1 MSALLLA
8 GLLIGGVN
16 AQTFRRTAACPTLGC
31 VFPPDQADFISG
43 QTFDIR
49 IEVQAPVNGSEAYN
63 GGSQDSNFELK
74 IGGKGAELIPV
85 TQFFNL
91 PEPELKNYTFHYY
104 EDLFAEEEGRPTL
117 VNVFSKTY
125 RNVQLH
131 NPGQY
136 ELSLSYHNGEET
148 KATWGVNERKP
159 VQGCKPKNLLV
170 FIGDGMATSMIS
182 AARLLA
188 HKTINGKYQTTL
200 KLDEATAYG
209 SQMTHSLDSF
219 ITDSANSAS
228 SLFTGK
234 KMTVNG
240 LNAYTD
246 STGDG
251 TGLENAKVETV
262 WEMFRRLTGGQV
274 GIVSKA
280 YIADATPAA
289 VCTHTSQRGLY
300 DTIIEQYLVGLI
312 PNTSDYRAWYPWQG
326 VDVLF
331 GGGGENFLPGKK
343 NGNVSQFERWEKAGY
358 QLGYTKTDLE
368 GLNNDDRALAIFTQ
382 GNIST
387 WLDQHVFTDTLKLA
401 KLANGTEGAYDQ
413 PGLKD
418 MTLKAID
425 ILSTRAKKRNTG
437 WALMSEAALI
447 DKQMHVQDVDRALGD
462 LLELDDTVR
471 ATLEHLESIGELEDT
486 LVVVTADHG
495 HGFDVFGST
504 DTKYLQSKKTA
515 REKRNAVGTY
525 LNSGLSNYVVPHD
538 VSATNHTIFTGP
550 QGPGFPVTWDPRYT
564 IAHGWAAFPDK
575 REDFQVK
582 KAHERLPAVK
592 DKEKGDGYFFNPL
605 DAPDG
610 FEMTG
615 NMNVGEAQ
623 GVHSLVDVPVYA
635 WGPGHEIF
643 RGVMSNVD
651 IAFRIAQA
659 MDLGRD
665 RNETKPYQP

>member
-1 MSALLLA
+1 M
-8 GLLIGGVN
+8 
-16 AQTFRRTAACPTLGC
+16 
-31 VFPPDQADFISG
+31 
-43 QTFDIR
+43 
-49 IEVQAPVNGSEAYN
+49 
-63 GGSQDSNFELK
+63 
-74 IGGKGAELIPV
+74 
-85 TQFFNL
+85 
-91 PEPELKNYTFHYY
+91 PEPEVENYTFTYF
-104 EDLFAEEEGRPTL
+104 EDRFAEDAKTPIA

-136 ELSLSYHNGEET
+136 EVKLAYHNGEET
-148 KATWGVNERKP
+148 KVEWGVNHRRK
-159 VQGCKPKNLLV
+159 VRGKKPKNLLV

-188 HKTINGKYQTTL
+188 HKTINGKYQSVL
-200 KLDEATAYG
+200 KLDDAEAYG

-228 SLFTGK
+228 ALFTGK

-246 STGDG
+246 STGKG
-251 TGLENAKVETV
+251 NGANNAKVETV
-262 WEMFRRLTGGQV
+262 WEMFRRVTGGQV
-274 GIVSKA
+274 GVVSKA

-289 VCTHTSQRGLY
+289 VCTHTSQRGQY
-300 DTIIEQYLVGLI
+300 DTIIEQYLIGLSKNYTG
-312 PNTSDYRAWYPWQG
+312 PRAWYPWQG
-326 VDVLF
+326 VDLLF
-331 GGGGENFLPGKK
+331 GGGGENFLPGPK
-343 NGNVSQFERWEKAGY
+343 NGDVDQFKRWQDAGY
-358 QLGYTKTDLE
+358 QVGYTKTDLE
-368 GLNNDDRALAIFTQ
+368 AFNNDDRALAIFTQ

-387 WLDQHVFTDTLKLA
+387 WLDQHVYTDTLGFA
-401 KLANGTEGAYDQ
+401 KLANGSEGAYDQ

-425 ILSTRAKKRNTG
+425 ILHSRAKKRNTG

-447 DKQMHVQDVDRALGD
+447 DKEMHVQDVDRALGE

-471 ATLEHLESIGELEDT
+471 ATLKHLEEIGELEET

-504 DTKYLQSKKTA
+504 DTKYLKEKKTA
-515 REKRNAVGTY
+515 REKRNAVGVY
-525 LNSGLSNYVVPHD
+525 QESGLSAYVVPQD
-538 VSATNHTIFTGP
+538 VSPTNHTVFPSP

-564 IAHGWAAFPDK
+564 IAHGWSTFPDK
-575 REDFQVK
+575 REDFTVK
-582 KAHERLPAVK
+582 KHHERIPAVK
-592 DKEKGDGYFFNPL
+592 DKEKGEGYFFNPN

-615 NMNVGEAQ
+615 NLGVSEAQ
-623 GVHSLVDVPVYA
+623 GVHSLVDVPIYA
-635 WGPGHEIF
+635 WGPGHHIF

-651 IAFRIAQA
+651 IAFRIAEA
-659 MDLGRD
+659 MNLGRSK
-665 RNETKPYQP
+665 NVTKPYRP